1 MSRSPPSTIRA
12 RRPRHARPLALRL
25 AGLAGAALWLAV
37 DQASKEIVRASLA
50 YGEVVPVT
58 GFFNVLFLHNRGA
71 AFGMFASGSW
81 QPQALLA
88 FGGLAMLV
96 VAVLLWRSA
105 HDRWITAA
113 LALIL
118 GGAAGNVIDR
128 VRFGAVVDWLDFHAG
143 GWHWPAF
150 NLADAGLTV
159 GVAIL
164 LMRDLTAA
172 RRSPARPRES

>member
-1 MSRSPPSTIRA
+1 M
-12 RRPRHARPLALRL
+12 
-25 AGLAGAALWLAV
+25 AG
-37 DQASKEIVRASLA
+37 DQVSKEIVRASLA

-58 GFFNVLFLHNRGA
+58 GFFNVLFHYNRGA
-71 AFGMFASGSW
+71 AFGMFASGTW

-88 FGGLAMLV
+88 FGALAMLV
-96 VAVLLWRSA
+96 VAVVLWRSA

-118 GGAAGNVIDR
+118 GGPAGNVSDR
-128 VRFGAVVDWLDFHAG
+128 IRFGAVVDWLDFHAG

-159 GVAIL
+159 AVAML
-164 LMRDLTAA
+164 LMQDMTAG
-172 RRSPARPRES
+172 RRSPARPREG